1 LEKGPT
7 MALPTAQFR
16 YLEAIYSPLS
26 GLPAE
31 VEDEPNEDD
40 PTLLFAYYGDAGLYA
55 YTSPRLLDV
64 LDDDG
69 EETDPLNLVEG
80 LQIDGGLVLIVD
92 TDWSGVNYY
101 GFAPTESAVSFT
113 PGK

>member
-1 LEKGPT
+1 MSRTRMTQPSCSPT
-7 MALPTAQFR
+7 P
-16 YLEAIYSPLS
+16 
-26 GLPAE
+26 
-31 VEDEPNEDD
+31 
-40 PTLLFAYYGDAGLYA
+40 
-55 YTSPRLLDV
+55 
-64 LDDDG
+64 
-69 EETDPLNLVEG
+69 DPLDLAEG